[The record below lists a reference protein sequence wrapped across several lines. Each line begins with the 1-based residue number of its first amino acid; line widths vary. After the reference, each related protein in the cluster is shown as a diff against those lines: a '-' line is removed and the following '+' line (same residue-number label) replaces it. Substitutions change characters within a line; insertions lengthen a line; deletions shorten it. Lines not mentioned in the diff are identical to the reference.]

1 VRLLVSV
8 RDADEARSAIEG
20 GAAIID
26 AKEPSRGALG
36 AVELPM
42 LRAIRDAVGNACPLS
57 AALGDADDDASLANA
72 AHDVAAL
79 GVAYVKIGF
88 HGVHDPERAAELLRA
103 AMHGADA
110 ARQSTHVI
118 AVAYADAELVD
129 ALSPRALIEVA
140 SRAGAHGVLLDTAMK
155 TRGRLLERMTTSA
168 IIEWVEAAHRAS
180 LLAALAGGLA
190 RLTPGL
196 AAPGGAIALHGT
208 LMVSAFLGTLISL
221 ERAVA
226 LERPWGYA
234 APLCAGLAGIAILL
248 GRYGAGFAL
257 LVVAG
262 AVFLACSGV
271 VMRKQASLET
281 ATLAAGAAA
290 WLAGNA
296 ALYDSASTAAA
307 TIGRAKR

>member
-1 VRLLVSV
+1 MRLLVSV

-42 LRAIRDAVGNACPLS
+42 LRAIRDAVGDACPLS

-103 AMHGADA
+103 AVHGADA
-110 ARQSTHVI
+110 ARQRTHVI

-140 SRAGAHGVLLDTAMK
+140 SRAGARGVLLDTAMK

-180 LLAALAGGLA
+180 LLAALAGGLQ
-190 RLTPGL
+190 RDD
-196 AAPGGAIALHGT
+196 
-208 LMVSAFLGTLISL
+208 LGI
-221 ERAVA
+221 VA
-226 LERPWGYA
+226 
-234 APLCAGLAGIAILL
+234 
-248 GRYGAGFAL
+248 
-257 LVVAG
+257 
-262 AVFLACSGV
+262 
-271 VMRKQASLET
+271 
-281 ATLAAGAAA
+281 AAGADVVGVRGAA
-290 WLAGNA
+290 CVEGREGRVSVSRVRALAETVQRVRDRTSMRSTQKSGCPA
-296 ALYDSASTAAA
+296 PTGHAIPSAFT
-307 TIGRAKR
+307 RR